1 MYTSP
6 PSRDKL
12 IRQTAQ
18 PHVEELAKPW
28 LNLEAYR
35 EARVREAVYEA
46 ELAEEF
52 LKSGLVRNAA
62 GKAFQAWK
70 SLLGAMLV
78 DKVEGVEKVYPGV
91 VKIREGKR
99 VKKALW
105 VVALVPTSQMKKLA
119 QLLGGEESALTSIAL
134 DLHSYQH
141 NGPDP
146 EGIYSPYPDEETAKR
161 DVELLVKKVREY
173 IAKLPRRR

>member
-1 MYTSP
+1 
-6 PSRDKL
+6 
-12 IRQTAQ
+12 
-18 PHVEELAKPW
+18 VEKLAKPW

-35 EARVREAVYEA
+35 EARIREAVYEA

-62 GKAFQAWK
+62 GKAFQSWK

-78 DKVEGVEKVYPGV
+78 DKIEEVEKAYPGV
-91 VKIREGKR
+91 VRIREGKR

-105 VVALVPTSQMKKLA
+105 IVALVPTSQMKKLA
-119 QLLGGEESALTSIAL
+119 QLLEGEESALTSIAL
-134 DLHSYQH
+134 DLHSYQY

-161 DVELLVKKVREY
+161 DVELLVKKVKEY
-173 IAKLPRRR
+173 ATKLRRSSPR

>member
-1 MYTSP
+1 ML
-6 PSRDKL
+6 KF
-12 IRQTAQ
+12 IRPVALL
-18 PHVEELAKPW
+18 HVEKLAKPW

-62 GKAFQAWK
+62 GKAFQSWK

-78 DKVEGVEKVYPGV
+78 DKIEEVKKVYPGIV
-91 VKIREGKR
+91 RIRKGKR

-105 VVALVPTSQMKKLA
+105 IVALVPTSQMKKLA

-141 NGPDP
+141 SGLDP
-146 EGIYSPYPDEETAKR
+146 EGIYSPYPDEKSAQR
-161 DVELLVKKVREY
+161 DIEILVGKV
-173 IAKLPRRR
+173 K

>member
-6 PSRDKL
+6 PSRDRL
-12 IRQTAQ
+12 IRQTAL

-28 LNLEAYR
+28 INLEAYR
-35 EARVREAVYEA
+35 EARFREAAYEA

-78 DKVEGVEKVYPGV
+78 DKIEEVEKAYPGV
-91 VKIREGKR
+91 VRIREGRR

-105 VVALVPTSQMKKLA
+105 VAALVPTSQMKKLA

-134 DLHSYQH
+134 DLHSYQY

-146 EGIYSPYPDEETAKR
+146 EGIYSPYPDEKSAQR
-161 DVELLVKKVREY
+161 DIEILVGKVKEY
-173 IAKLPRRR
+173 VAKLPRRS

>member
-1 MYTSP
+1 
-6 PSRDKL
+6 
-12 IRQTAQ
+12 
-18 PHVEELAKPW
+18 VEDLAKPW
-28 LNLEAYR
+28 INLEAYR
-35 EARVREAVYEA
+35 EARLREAVYKA

-78 DKVEGVEKVYPGV
+78 DKIEEVEKAYPGIA
-91 VKIREGKR
+91 KIREGKK
-99 VKKALW
+99 VIKALW
-105 VVALVPTSQMKKLA
+105 IVALVPTSQMKKLA
-119 QLLGGEESALTSIAL
+119 QLLGVEESALTSIAL
-134 DLHSYQH
+134 DLHSYQY

-161 DVELLVKKVREY
+161 DVELLVKKVKEY
-173 IAKLPRRR
+173 VAKLLR